1 MPGIVPTFLLASGSC
16 AEGDGTFCGWV
27 HQVTGQEWI
36 GVAAAWLLATPLTIL
51 AVLLLAFLSR
61 YLVHRVINRTVEHM
75 IRGENAL
82 LRGRTA
88 SVFESSPLA
97 AERRTQRA
105 QAVGSVLRS
114 ISTGVILGVAAL
126 TILDVLGI
134 PIGPLLASAGIAGV
148 ALGFG
153 AQTLVRD
160 FISGIFMIIEDQYG
174 IGDVIDMG
182 EASGTVEAVGL
193 RVTRLRDV
201 EGTVWHVRNGEVVRV
216 GNRSQG
222 WSRALVDIA
231 VPPDAD
237 LNVVQAAM
245 LRVATDLYENEPSFA
260 GALTGAPEVWGVESI
275 ARDSTVVR
283 LVVTT
288 QPDKRAAVARELRA
302 RIKTELDRLG
312 IAFPSLTPA
321 PVSPPP
327 PRPA

>member
-1 MPGIVPTFLLASGSC
+1 VPGIVPAFLLASGSC

-27 HQVTGQEWI
+27 HQATGQEWV
-36 GVAAAWLLATPLTIL
+36 GLAAAWLLATPLTIL
-51 AVLLLAFLSR
+51 AILLLAFLAR
-61 YLVHRVINRTVEHM
+61 HLVYRVINRTVEHA
-75 IRGENAL
+75 IKGDGGL
-82 LRGRTA
+82 LRGRTG

-126 TILDVLGI
+126 TIMDVLGI

-160 FISGIFMIIEDQYG
+160 FISGIFMIMEDQYG

-193 RVTRLRDV
+193 RVTRLRDA

-222 WSRALVDIA
+222 WSRALVDIT

-237 LNVVQAAM
+237 LDVVRSAM
-245 LRVATDLYENEPSFA
+245 LRVATDVYENAPSFA
-260 GALTGAPEVWGVESI
+260 GAITAPPEVLGVESM

-283 LVVTT
+283 LAVTT
-288 QPDKRAAVARELRA
+288 TPEQQAAVAREMRA
-302 RIKTELDRLG
+302 RVKAELDRLG
-312 IAFPSLTPA
+312 IAFPATTPA
-321 PVSPPP
+321 APAPPVPP
-327 PRPA
+327 A